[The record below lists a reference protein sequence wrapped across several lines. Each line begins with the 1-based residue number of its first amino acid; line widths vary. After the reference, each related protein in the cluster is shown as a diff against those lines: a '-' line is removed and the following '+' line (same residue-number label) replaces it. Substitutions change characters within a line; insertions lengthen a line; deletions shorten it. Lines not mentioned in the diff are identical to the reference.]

1 MVFAWARLDSIVTP
15 LLSCVFLAVFFVSKH
30 QVVFHWPLVATPQ
43 DLKFNHFFLSD
54 TSWNPMILRP
64 FRPGFSYPISQQRQ
78 AQASLGAILLMQDLS
93 CFEGKMGFRGN
104 TWIFQCL
111 EAKTAGWGYHLYLWD
126 RKRELIIR
134 LYIHKYLFLQ
144 NTTRPFEKTFAGILV
159 FSNKRQKLRN
169 RVVSEGIQGI
179 NYKKMPT
186 VTTPSFHQIC
196 S

>member
-93 CFEGKMGFRGN
+93 CFEGKLGFRGN

-111 EAKTAGWGYHLYLWD
+111 EAKTAGWGYHLYLLGPE
-126 RKRELIIR
+126 KRTYNKT
-134 LYIHKYLFLQ
+134 LYTQVFVCPKYYQ
-144 NTTRPFEKTFAGILV
+144 AFEKTFAGILV
-159 FSNKRQKLRN
+159 FFKRQKIEKSCCFFKLGFRGN
-169 RVVSEGIQGI
+169 PRPQL
-179 NYKKMPT
+179 
-186 VTTPSFHQIC
+186 
-196 S
+196 

>member
-134 LYIHKYLFLQ
+134 LYIHKYLLS
-144 NTTRPFEKTFAGILV
+144 KILPG
-159 FSNKRQKLRN
+159 FWENFRRN
-169 RVVSEGIQGI
+169 PSFFQTAKVEVSEGIQGI
-179 NYKKMPT
+179 NYIKGL
-186 VTTPSFHQIC
+186 S
-196 S
+196 